1 MRYVVLIIL
10 VALVILIIA
19 RGGVGP
25 LGKETSLSYSEVK
38 QKLDAGEIASLD
50 IDFRKGTG
58 IALTRGQHAAQERF
72 AFNIPQDEQLGDRL
86 ARDYP
91 AVDIRF
97 GHSSSA
103 EYITGI
109 IFPLV
114 MIGLLFF
121 GLYYFLGRQMQ
132 ASGSQALSF
141 GRSRARRFVEQMSQ
155 VTFADVAGVDE
166 AKEELQEVVEF
177 LRDPGKF
184 RALGAKI
191 PKGVLLLGPPGCGKT
206 LLARAVAGEAKVPFY
221 FISGSDFVEMFVG
234 VGASRVRD
242 LFNEAKGSRPCIVFI
257 DEIDAVGRHRGAGL
271 GGGHDERE
279 QTLNQLLVEMDG
291 FDPNEQIIVVAATN
305 RPDILDPALLR
316 AGRFDRRIVV
326 DQADMKGRKEI
337 FEIYLKG
344 KPVSEE
350 VDPELLARRT
360 PGFSGADIE
369 TVVNEAALLAAREGK
384 KVIETSDMESAI
396 DKVLAGPERKSRI
409 IREDEKRMIAYHEAG
424 HALVSKSLPHADPV
438 HKVSILSRGMALGYT
453 MQVPAEDRY
462 LRTRTQLLDQATIL
476 LAGRAAE
483 ELVFGEPTT
492 GASSDL
498 ESVTLLVREMVT
510 QYGMSDSLG
519 PLTFGRKHGPV
530 FLGKDLVEEK
540 NYSDDVAKAIDEEI
554 KKIVGYCYAEAR
566 NILLERR
573 NMLDRIV
580 QRLLEIETMNSEEL
594 DEIIKGNSS
603 DGTSNAQLPAA
614 SLASKD
620 QSQQ

>member
-1 MRYVVLIIL
+1 
-10 VALVILIIA
+10 
-19 RGGVGP
+19 
-25 LGKETSLSYSEVK
+25 
-38 QKLDAGEIASLD
+38 
-50 IDFRKGTG
+50 
-58 IALTRGQHAAQERF
+58 
-72 AFNIPQDEQLGDRL
+72 
-86 ARDYP
+86 
-91 AVDIRF
+91 
-97 GHSSSA
+97 
-103 EYITGI
+103 
-109 IFPLV
+109 
-114 MIGLLFF
+114 
-121 GLYYFLGRQMQ
+121 
-132 ASGSQALSF
+132 
-141 GRSRARRFVEQMSQ
+141 
-155 VTFADVAGVDE
+155 
-166 AKEELQEVVEF
+166 
-177 LRDPGKF
+177 
-184 RALGAKI
+184 
-191 PKGVLLLGPPGCGKT
+191 
-206 LLARAVAGEAKVPFY
+206 
-221 FISGSDFVEMFVG
+221 
-234 VGASRVRD
+234 
-242 LFNEAKGSRPCIVFI
+242 
-257 DEIDAVGRHRGAGL
+257 
-271 GGGHDERE
+271 
-279 QTLNQLLVEMDG
+279 MDG

-326 DQADMKGRKEI
+326 DQADMKGREEI
-337 FEIYLKG
+337 FRIYLKG

-350 VDPELLARRT
+350 VDPELLGRRT

-566 NILLERR
+566 NIILERR
-573 NMLDRIV
+573 KTLDKIV